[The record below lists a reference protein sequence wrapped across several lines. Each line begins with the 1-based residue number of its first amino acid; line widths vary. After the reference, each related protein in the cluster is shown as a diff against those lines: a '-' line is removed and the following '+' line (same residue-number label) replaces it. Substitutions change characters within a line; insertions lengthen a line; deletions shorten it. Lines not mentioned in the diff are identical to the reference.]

1 MYTDKSYI
9 EGGNIVSD
17 TAITLTKLTK
27 EYGKSKAVDHV
38 DFNVNK
44 GELFGF
50 LGPNGAGKTTTI
62 KMLIGLLEPTSG
74 EANIMGVN
82 MWENPLKA
90 KKFISYVP
98 DQPNLYPKLTGR
110 EYLEFVAS
118 VFQMDTETFKHNA
131 EELLTIFSLNDR
143 ADELIESYS
152 HGMKQKIA
160 ICGALVHE
168 PDILFLDEP
177 TVGLDPKSARDLKNI
192 LRAKCDAGMTVFMST
207 HILEIAEQMCDRIGI
222 IAQGKMITLGTMDD
236 LRQLEGESEGSLED
250 IFLQLTGGEAEKALI
265 HEISDGDQGDSQ

>member
-1 MYTDKSYI
+1 MR
-9 EGGNIVSD
+9 N
-17 TAITLTKLTK
+17 TAITLTNLTK
-27 EYGKSKAVDHV
+27 KYGSSQAVNDV
-38 DFNVNK
+38 SFEVEK

-74 EANIMGVN
+74 EASIMGVD
-82 MWENPLKA
+82 MWENPLGA

-118 VFQMDTETFKHNA
+118 VFQMDTDTFKQNA
-131 EELLTIFSLNDR
+131 EELLVLFSLQDR

-160 ICGALVHE
+160 ICGALVHD

-192 LRAKCDAGMTVFMST
+192 LRARCDAGMTVFMST

-222 IAQGKMITLGTMDD
+222 IAKGNIITLGTMEE
-236 LRQLEGESEGSLED
+236 LRALEGTSEGTLED
-250 IFLQLTGGEAEKALI
+250 IFLEITGGEEEKALI
-265 HEISDGDQGDSQ
+265 HGIADEDTGDHQ

>member
-1 MYTDKSYI
+1 M
-9 EGGNIVSD
+9 VD
-17 TAITLTKLTK
+17 TAITLTNLTK
-27 EYGKSKAVDHV
+27 TYGSANAVDDV
-38 DFNVNK
+38 SFKVKK

-74 EANIMGVN
+74 KANIMGVN
-82 MWENPLKA
+82 MWKHPLEA
-90 KKFISYVP
+90 KKYISYVP

-118 VFQMDTETFKHNA
+118 VFQMDADTFKQNA
-131 EELLTIFSLNDR
+131 EELLTLFSLNDR

-192 LRAKCDAGMTVFMST
+192 LRAKCDEGMTAFMST

-222 IAQGKMITLGTMDD
+222 IAEGKIITLGTMDE
-236 LRQLEGESEGSLED
+236 LRALEGESEGTLED
-250 IFLQLTGGEAEKALI
+250 IFLQITGGEAEKALI
-265 HEISDGDQGDSQ
+265 HEITDDEQGDR

>member
-1 MYTDKSYI
+1 MK
-9 EGGNIVSD
+9 E
-17 TAITLTKLTK
+17 TAITLTNLSKKYGSSVAVNDVSFAVK
-27 EYGKSKAVDHV
+27 E
-38 DFNVNK
+38 

-74 EANIMGVN
+74 EANIMGIN
-82 MWENPLKA
+82 MWDNPLGA
-90 KKFISYVP
+90 KKYISYVP

-110 EYLEFVAS
+110 EYLEFIAS
-118 VFQMDTETFKHNA
+118 VFQMDANTYTKNA
-131 EELLTIFSLNDR
+131 DELLTLFNLKDR

-160 ICGALVHE
+160 ICGALVHD
-168 PDILFLDEP
+168 PAILFLDEP

-192 LRAKCDAGMTVFMST
+192 LRDRCNDGMTVFMST

-222 IAQGKMITLGTMDD
+222 ISNGNIITMGTMDE
-236 LRQLEGESEGSLED
+236 LRALEGASEGTLED
-250 IFLQLTGGEAEKALI
+250 IFLELTGGEEDKALI
-265 HEISDGDQGDSQ
+265 SEMSDRTDGDRE